1 LIQVENVTK
10 KFGQR
15 LAVDRLNFTVN
26 RGEILGF
33 LGPNGAGK
41 STTMNII
48 TGYLSATEG
57 SVKLD
62 GHDILEEPQA
72 VKRQIGYM
80 PEHPPLYAEMTVRD
94 YLSFVC
100 DIKGVARTRRKDNL
114 ERSMELTKITD
125 VRGRLIKNLSKGY
138 KQRVGIA
145 QAIIGT
151 PPVLILDEPTIGLDP
166 QQIIETRNLVRDL
179 GREHTI
185 ILSSHILPEVQAV
198 CTRVLIINKGRIVAS
213 DTPENL
219 SRGLSGDNRLSLRAA
234 GGEQEALAIAGG
246 VANVLKAESIGSR
259 EPGTV
264 DLVVEARRDQDV
276 RRDIFSAFARA
287 NMPLLMMKSMGLTLE
302 EIFLNLVT
310 EEREV
315 S

>member
-1 LIQVENVTK
+1 MIQVENVTK
-10 KFGQR
+10 RYGQR
-15 LAVDRLNFTVN
+15 LAVDSLNFRVD

-48 TGYLSATEG
+48 TGYLSATAG
-57 SVKLD
+57 TVTVD

-80 PEHPPLYAEMTVRD
+80 PELPPLYVDMTVQD
-94 YLSFVC
+94 YLAFVC
-100 DIKGVARTRRKDNL
+100 DIKGVVRSRRRENL
-114 ERSMELTKITD
+114 DRAMTLLRIAD
-125 VRGRLIKNLSKGY
+125 VRHRLVKNLSKGY
-138 KQRVGIA
+138 KQRVGVA
-145 QAIIGT
+145 QALIGT

-166 QQIIETRNLVRDL
+166 QQIIETRTLIRDL

-198 CTRVLIINKGRIVAS
+198 CSRVLIINKGRIVAS

-219 SRGLSGDNRLSLRAA
+219 SKGLVGENRLTLRIAGPEREVLAAVRGLENVVRA
-234 GGEQEALAIAGG
+234 E
-246 VANVLKAESIGSR
+246 VTGSR
-259 EPGTV
+259 EPGTI
-264 DLVVEARRDQDV
+264 DLLVEAKRDHDIRR
-276 RRDIFSAFARA
+276 ALFAA
-287 NMPLLMMKSMGLTLE
+287 LAKADWPILMLKTMDLTLE
-302 EIFLNLVT
+302 DIFLNLTT
-310 EEREV
+310 EEKEV

>member
-1 LIQVENVTK
+1 MIQVENVTK

-15 LAVDRLNFTVN
+15 LAVDRLSFTVN

-62 GHDILEEPQA
+62 GHDILEEPAA
-72 VKRQIGYM
+72 VKKQIGYM
-80 PEHPPLYAEMTVRD
+80 PELPPLYPDMTVRD

-100 DIKGVARTRRKDNL
+100 DIKGVARTRRKDNM
-114 ERSMELTKITD
+114 ERSMELTRIAD

-198 CTRVLIINKGRIVAS
+198 CSRVLIINKGRIVAS

-219 SRGLSGDNRLSLRAA
+219 SRGLSGDNRISLRAA
-234 GGEQEALAIAGG
+234 GSEQEALAIARG
-246 VANVLKAESIGSR
+246 VANVLTAECIGSR
-259 EPGTV
+259 EAGTV

-287 NMPLLMMKSMGLTLE
+287 TMPLLMMKSMALSLE
-302 EIFLNLVT
+302 EIFLNLIT

>member
-1 LIQVENVTK
+1 MIQVENVSK
-10 KFGQR
+10 KYGQR
-15 LAVDRLNFTVN
+15 LAVDKLNFTVDK
-26 RGEILGF
+26 GEILGF

-57 SVKLD
+57 SVKVD

-80 PEHPPLYAEMTVRD
+80 PELPPLYMDMTVQD

-100 DIKGVARTRRKDNL
+100 DIKSMPRAKRKADMD
-114 ERSMELTKITD
+114 RSMELLKITD
-125 VRGRLIKNLSKGY
+125 HRKRLIKNLSKGY
-138 KQRVGIA
+138 KQRVGVA
-145 QAIIGT
+145 QALLGS
-151 PPVLILDEPTIGLDP
+151 PAVLILDEPTIGLDP
-166 QQIIETRNLVRDL
+166 QQIIETRTLIREL

-198 CTRVLIINKGRIVAS
+198 CSRVLIINKGKIVAS

-219 SRGLSGDNRLSLRAA
+219 SKGLVGANRMTVRVA
-234 GGEQEALAIAGG
+234 GPEKEALELVRG
-246 VANVLKAESIGSR
+246 VADVLKADAVGSR
-259 EPGTV
+259 ETGTV
-264 DLVVEARRDQDV
+264 DILVEARKDRDV
-276 RRDIFSAFARA
+276 RSQIFGALAKA
-287 NMPLLMMKSMGLTLE
+287 NYPIVMMKAMDMSLE
-302 EIFLNLVT
+302 DIFLNLTT
-310 EEREV
+310 EEKGV